1 MAIRHGRFGH
11 KFIAVKRSHGGVM
24 DRTTSKPIKCNC
36 IVPFKVRLSATLRV
50 LHVPFACK
58 A

>member
-36 IVPFKVRLSATLRV
+36 IVP
-50 LHVPFACK
+50 
-58 A
+58 